1 MQGADEMKEQARRM
15 RERLLRD
22 GVEIPHSL
30 ALEAIAAS
38 RGYRDWNSAVAVA
51 NNDLSES
58 EPTTQL
64 YLLDCY
70 VAEATDNE
78 RYGKFQ
84 YVVRAEDS
92 DHAVQRFRSHLE
104 YLIDENMTK
113 LDMKRFFVD
122 SVFALTLN
130 DWCGAAVNL
139 ETHLGDETM
148 DYPMP
153 FRFQPEIYHIAYDG
167 WDGNYKSS
175 RDWDIPLVAEFDDEG
190 NLRPEELEQEE
201 TANVE

>member
-1 MQGADEMKEQARRM
+1 MQRAEEMKEQARRM

-30 ALEAIAAS
+30 ALEAIATS
-38 RGYRDWNSAVAVA
+38 LGYRDWNSASAGVS
-51 NNDLSES
+51 NES
-58 EPTTQL
+58 SKDVQITHL

-78 RYGKFQ
+78 RNGKFQ

-92 DHAVQRFRSHLE
+92 DHAVERFRSHIECLVE
-104 YLIDENMTK
+104 DNMTD

-139 ETHLGDETM
+139 EAHLGDKKTN
-148 DYPMP
+148 YPLP
-153 FRFQPEIYHIAYDG
+153 FRFQPEIYHCAYDG
-167 WDGNYKSS
+167 KDGNYKTS
-175 RDWDIPLVAEFDDEG
+175 RDWTIPLVAEFDNEG
-190 NLRPEELEQEE
+190 NLRPEEPEQEE